1 MENIR
6 QAVER
11 AKIVGDA
18 ERRGDN
24 GVDARPQPLQG
35 GLRPRV
41 TDLKEIELSPAYLES
56 VRIVAHDKADVR
68 SRSFDMLRT
77 QVLQSMDVKDWRLL
91 GITSPSASCG
101 KTLTAVNLALSIA
114 RQPERSVLL
123 VDMDLRKPQV
133 AKTLGLNCH
142 EGLLSLLNGQSTLA
156 DAVKRVRLGKLSLTV
171 LPAEAS
177 TSGSSELMASRVMAE
192 ILREIRQAFSSALV
206 ILDLPPTLAGDDV
219 IALLPQIDC
228 AVLVAAVG
236 TSTLSE
242 IKQCNRHLHATEVIR
257 LVLNKVQDPGPKSYY
272 SAVG

>member
-11 AKIVGDA
+11 AKSVHASDA
-18 ERRGDN
+18 EHRDN
-24 GVDARPQPLQG
+24 IGVDARPQPAHL

-41 TDLKEIELSPAYLES
+41 ADLKEIELSPAYLES
-56 VRIVAHDKADVR
+56 MRMVAHDKADVR

-91 GITSPSASCG
+91 GITSPTASCG

-133 AKTLGLNCH
+133 ARTLGLNCR
-142 EGLLSLLNGQSTLA
+142 EGLLSLLHGQSTLA
-156 DAVKRVRLGKLSLTV
+156 DAVKRVRIGKLSLTV

-192 ILREIRQAFSSALV
+192 TLREIRQTFSSALV
-206 ILDLPPTLAGDDV
+206 ILDLPPTLVGDDV

-257 LVLNKVQDPGPKSYY
+257 LVLNKVQDPGPIYY
-272 SAVG
+272 YP